1 MSTLFLVDFNVLK
14 PDFGLIFWTVVI
26 FLVLYAVLA
35 KLAWKPIQKAL
46 RRRDEE
52 IQDSIDE
59 AKRARAEMQAQADEN
74 QRLLIEAREERT
86 RIISDAEKQSKEMI
100 AAARNEARDAAQKVA
115 TDAKRDIDNMRKAAM
130 VDLKKEVGTMAIE
143 IAEKILQKD
152 LKSDA
157 NQEAFVKALV
167 SDLN

>member
-26 FLVLYAVLA
+26 FIALYAILA

-86 RIISDAEKQSKEMI
+86 RIIGDAERQSKEMI
-100 AAARNEARDAAQKVA
+100 AAARNEAREAAQKVA
-115 TDAKRDIDNMRKAAM
+115 SDAKRDIENMRKAAM
-130 VDLKKEVGTMAIE
+130 VDLKREVGTMAIE
-143 IAEKILQKD
+143 IAEKILQRD
-152 LKSDA
+152 LQSDT
-157 NQEAFVKALV
+157 NQEAYVKALV

>member
-26 FLVLYAVLA
+26 FLVLYAILA

-86 RIISDAEKQSKEMI
+86 RIISDAERQSKEMI

-115 TDAKRDIDNMRKAAM
+115 TDAKRDIENMRKAAM

-157 NQEAFVKALV
+157 NQEAFVRALV

>member
-1 MSTLFLVDFNVLK
+1 MSTLFLADFSVIK
-14 PDFGLIFWTVVI
+14 PDLGLIFWTVVI
-26 FLVLYAVLA
+26 FIILYAILA
-35 KLAWKPIQKAL
+35 KLAWEPIQKAL

-52 IQDSIDE
+52 IQTSIDE
-59 AKRARAEMQAQADEN
+59 AKLARQEMLAQADEN

-86 RIISDAEKQSKEMI
+86 RIIGEAEKQGKDMVN
-100 AAARNEARDAAQKVA
+100 AAKTEAREAAQKVA

-152 LKSDA
+152 LRSDA
-157 NQEAFVKALV
+157 NQEAFVKELV
-167 SDLN
+167 ADLN

>member
-1 MSTLFLVDFNVLK
+1 MSTLFLADFSVIK

-26 FLVLYAVLA
+26 FLILYAILG

-52 IQDSIDE
+52 IQTSIDE
-59 AKRARAEMQAQADEN
+59 AKRARAEMEAQAADN
-74 QRLLIEAREERT
+74 QRLLMEAREERT
-86 RIISDAEKQSKEMI
+86 RIIGEAERQSKEMV
-100 AAARNEARDAAQKVA
+100 AAAKNEAREAAQKVA
-115 TDAKRDIDNMRKAAM
+115 ADAKRDIENMRKAAM
-130 VDLKKEVGTMAIE
+130 VDLKKEVGTMAVE

-152 LKSDA
+152 LRSDA
-157 NQEAFVKALV
+157 NQEAFVRELV

>member
-86 RIISDAEKQSKEMI
+86 RIISDAERQSKEMI

-115 TDAKRDIDNMRKAAM
+115 TDAKRDIENMRKAAM

-157 NQEAFVKALV
+157 NQEAFVRALV

>member
-1 MSTLFLVDFNVLK
+1 MSTLFLADFSVIK
-14 PDFGLIFWTVVI
+14 PDFGLIFWTVII
-26 FLVLYAVLA
+26 FLALYAILG

-46 RRRDEE
+46 TRRDEE
-52 IQDSIDE
+52 IQTSIDE
-59 AKRARAEMQAQADEN
+59 AKLAREEMMAQADEN

-86 RIISDAEKQSKEMI
+86 RIITDAERQSKEMV
-100 AAARNEARDAAQKVA
+100 AAARDEARSAAQKVA
-115 TDAKRDIDNMRKAAM
+115 SDAKRDIENMRKAAM

-152 LKSDA
+152 LRSDA
-157 NQEAFVKALV
+157 NQEAFVQELV

>member
-14 PDFGLIFWTVVI
+14 PDFGLIFWTVII
-26 FLVLYAVLA
+26 FLTLYLILG
-35 KLAWKPIQKAL
+35 KLAFKPIQRAL

-52 IQDSIDE
+52 IQTSIDE
-59 AKRARAEMQAQADEN
+59 AKLARLEMQAQADEN

-86 RIISDAEKQSKEMI
+86 RIISEAEKQSKDMI
-100 AAARNEARDAAQKVA
+100 SAARDEAREAAQKVA

-152 LKSDA
+152 LRSDA
-157 NQEAFVKALV
+157 NQEAFVKELV

>member
-14 PDFGLIFWTVVI
+14 PDLGLIFWTLVI
-26 FLVLYAVLA
+26 FLLLYAILA
-35 KLAWKPIQKAL
+35 KLAWGPIQRAL
-46 RRRDEE
+46 SKRDSE
-52 IQDSIDE
+52 IQSSLDKAAE
-59 AKRARAEMQAQADEN
+59 ARAEMQAQSDEN
-74 QRLLIEAREERT
+74 QRLLIETREERT
-86 RIISDAEKQSKEMI
+86 RIITEAERQSKEMI
-100 AAARNEARDAAQKVA
+100 AAARDEARAAAQKVA
-115 TDAKRDIDNMRKAAM
+115 ADAKRDIDNMRKAAM

>member
-1 MSTLFLVDFNVLK
+1 MFTLYLADFSVIK

-26 FLVLYAVLA
+26 FIILYLILGR
-35 KLAWKPIQKAL
+35 LAWKPIQKAL

-52 IQDSIDE
+52 IQTSIDE
-59 AKRARAEMQAQADEN
+59 AKLARQEMQAQADEN

-86 RIISDAEKQSKEMI
+86 RIIGEAERQSKEMI
-100 AAARNEARDAAQKVA
+100 TAAKDEARAAAQKVA
-115 TDAKRDIDNMRKAAM
+115 ADAKRDIDNMRKAAM
-130 VDLKKEVGTMAIE
+130 VDLKREVGTMAIE

-152 LKSDA
+152 LRSDA
-157 NQEAFVKALV
+157 NQEAFVKELV

>member
-14 PDFGLIFWTVVI
+14 PDIGLIFWTVLI
-26 FLVLYAVLA
+26 FLILYAILG
-35 KLAWKPIQKAL
+35 KLAWEPIQKAL
-46 RRRDEE
+46 RRRDDE
-52 IQDSIDE
+52 IQTSIDE
-59 AKRARAEMQAQADEN
+59 AKRAREEMQAQANEN

-86 RIISDAEKQSKEMI
+86 RIIGDAEKQRKEMI
-100 AAARNEARDAAQKVA
+100 AEAKNEARDAAQKVA
-115 TDAKRDIDNMRKAAM
+115 SDARRDIDNMRKAAM

-157 NQEAFVKALV
+157 NQEAFVRELV
-167 SDLN
+167 RDLN

>member
-14 PDFGLIFWTVVI
+14 PDLGLIFWTVVI
-26 FLVLYAVLA
+26 FLVLYIILGRLA
-35 KLAWKPIQKAL
+35 FRPIQKAL

-52 IQDSIDE
+52 IQTSIDE

-86 RIISDAEKQSKEMI
+86 RIITDAEKQGKEMV
-100 AAARNEARDAAQKVA
+100 AAARNEAREAAQKVA

-157 NQEAFVKALV
+157 NQEAFVRELV
-167 SDLN
+167 NDLN

>member
-1 MSTLFLVDFNVLK
+1 MSTLFLADFSVIK
-14 PDFGLIFWTVVI
+14 PDFGLIFWTVII
-26 FLVLYAVLA
+26 FLALYAILA

-46 RRRDEE
+46 TRRDEE
-52 IQDSIDE
+52 IQTSIDE
-59 AKRARAEMQAQADEN
+59 AKRARSEMMAQADEN

-86 RIISDAEKQSKEMI
+86 RIITDAERQSKEMVT
-100 AAARNEARDAAQKVA
+100 AARDEARAAAQKVA
-115 TDAKRDIDNMRKAAM
+115 SDAKRDIENMRKAAM

-152 LKSDA
+152 LRSDA
-157 NQEAFVKALV
+157 NQEAFVKELV

>member
-14 PDFGLIFWTVVI
+14 PDFGLIFWTLII
-26 FLVLYAVLA
+26 FLLLYAILA
-35 KLAWKPIQKAL
+35 KLAWKPIQRAL
-46 RRRDEE
+46 SKRDQE
-52 IQDSIDE
+52 IQTSLDE
-59 AKRARAEMQAQADEN
+59 AATARAEMQAEAEEN
-74 QRLLIEAREERT
+74 KRLLLEAREERT
-86 RIISDAEKQSKEMI
+86 RIITDAERQSKEMI
-100 AAARNEARDAAQKVA
+100 AAARQEARDAAQKVA
-115 TDAKRDIDNMRKAAM
+115 IDAKRDIDNMRKAAM

-152 LKSDA
+152 LTSDA

>member
-1 MSTLFLVDFNVLK
+1 MTTLFLADFSVIK

-26 FLVLYAVLA
+26 FLVLYAILG

-52 IQDSIDE
+52 IQTSIDE

-74 QRLLIEAREERT
+74 QRLIIEAREERT
-86 RIISDAEKQSKEMI
+86 RIITEAEKQSKEMI
-100 AAARNEARDAAQKVA
+100 AAAKNEAREAAQKVA
-115 TDAKRDIDNMRKAAM
+115 SDARRDIENMRKAAM
-130 VDLKKEVGTMAIE
+130 VDLKKEVGSMAIE

-157 NQEAFVKALV
+157 NQEAFVRELV
-167 SDLN
+167 RDLN

>member
-1 MSTLFLVDFNVLK
+1 MSTVFLVDFNVLK
-14 PDFGLIFWTVVI
+14 PDLGLIFWTLVI
-26 FLVLYAVLA
+26 FLLLYFILA
-35 KLAWKPIQKAL
+35 RMAWEPIQRAL
-46 RRRDEE
+46 RKRDGE
-52 IQDSIDE
+52 IQTALDE
-59 AKRARAEMQAQADEN
+59 AATARAEMQAKAEEN

-86 RIISDAEKQSKEMI
+86 RIITDAEKQGKEMV
-100 AAARNEARDAAQKVA
+100 AAARNEAREAAQKVA
-115 TDAKRDIDNMRKAAM
+115 TDAKRDIENMRKAAM

-143 IAEKILQKD
+143 IAEKIMQKD